1 MRALLAKGARQA
13 LAGEFSFRAFRNGKV
28 SLDQAESVADLIS
41 SQSEESSRRALSQLL
56 GHVKPELALLKKE
69 LVDRLAEI
77 EIDIDFSDQG
87 LSIIDYA
94 AWEKKLENW
103 CSRVERIR
111 QEFLDS
117 QPLREGI
124 RLALVGA
131 PNSGKSSLFNRL
143 LGEDRSIVNAQAG
156 TTRDVVREA
165 LYLKGVLF
173 RLSDTAGIRST
184 ADSIESEG
192 IDRSFGEV
200 RLAQLV
206 VWVFDA
212 TEMEEAL
219 EDRWAALRSH
229 LASGA
234 KVLAVWNKADQVA
247 EPSSAWLSFF
257 RGKQVP
263 TAIVSAAT
271 GTGLPQLTDQ
281 LISFFQQSSSQ
292 APDFLLSR
300 RRHFEV
306 LGAASEAVG
315 QALEKVK
322 NGEQFPDLLAIDL
335 RMAMSKL
342 GEITGEFS
350 SDDLLNHI
358 FAEFCIGK

>member
-1 MRALLAKGARQA
+1 
-13 LAGEFSFRAFRNGKV
+13 
-28 SLDQAESVADLIS
+28 
-41 SQSEESSRRALSQLL
+41 
-56 GHVKPELALLKKE
+56 
-69 LVDRLAEI
+69 
-77 EIDIDFSDQG
+77 
-87 LSIIDYA
+87 
-94 AWEKKLENW
+94 
-103 CSRVERIR
+103 
-111 QEFLDS
+111 
-117 QPLREGI
+117 
-124 RLALVGA
+124 VGA

-143 LGEDRSIVNAQAG
+143 LGEDRSIVSSHAG

-184 ADSIESEG
+184 GDMIESEG

-200 RLAQLV
+200 RSAQVV

-212 TEMEEAL
+212 TDAEAELEERWLAL
-219 EDRWAALRSH
+219 QQH
-229 LASGA
+229 LPQGT
-234 KVLAVWNKADQVA
+234 KILAVWNKSDRVPTPSKGWSAFFTTHKVPVA
-247 EPSSAWLSFF
+247 TVSATTGQGISELIDGLLGFF
-257 RGKQVP
+257 RLS
-263 TAIVSAAT
+263 T
-271 GTGLPQLTDQ
+271 
-281 LISFFQQSSSQ
+281 SQ

-306 LGAASEAVG
+306 LGSASEAVG
-315 QALEKVK
+315 RALEKVK

-335 RMAMSKL
+335 RTAMSKI